1 MQKYFTEFLGKSYE
15 ESTFKDIENQIR
27 IELNDLI
34 EEKKEIKKELELN
47 QDLLKNLNE
56 LSKEQ
61 VYIDE
66 EIGLKREEL
75 YSLKQA
81 IRKLKEE
88 NED

>member
-1 MQKYFTEFLGKSYE
+1 M
-15 ESTFKDIENQIR
+15 
-27 IELNDLI
+27 
-34 EEKKEIKKELELN
+34 ELN

-81 IRKLKEE
+81 IRKLKEQ